1 MSVLDKQFHV
11 CYQSLLLFELILI
24 CLQFSYFSEQVRVII
39 HIELRA
45 ECLQDLLLLPLF
57 ATSNTNLA
65 LPQMLICRAM
75 TAMVIRLL
83 LVDYGSSI

>member
-24 CLQFSYFSEQVRVII
+24 CLQLSDFSKQVGVII

-45 ECLQDLLLLPLF
+45 ECLQDLLLLPLL
-57 ATSNTNLA
+57 ATTSANLA
-65 LPQMLICRAM
+65 PPLMLIC
-75 TAMVIRLL
+75 
-83 LVDYGSSI
+83 